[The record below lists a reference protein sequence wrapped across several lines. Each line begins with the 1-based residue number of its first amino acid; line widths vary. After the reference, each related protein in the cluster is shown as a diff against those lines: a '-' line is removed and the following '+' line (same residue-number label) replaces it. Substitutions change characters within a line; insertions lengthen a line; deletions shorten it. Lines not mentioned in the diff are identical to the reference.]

1 MSDETETNEANNEA
15 TAKPA
20 EQWLEPSPVGSEFM
34 RHSAAMEPAARVPV
48 HKAFAIAPGFNVGM
62 LRKMAEA
69 YKPKRIVVI
78 DHGEPGFEVRRLGAN
93 DDVSLFYLSLNPEQ
107 LSAVTDVT
115 KPIEEQKAYMK
126 NLFIEFFSMG
136 EEAITKYDVQGVK
149 LRESGCIGYALI
161 QRKCASVATFRKD
174 AEGSTAAIKKALFEL
189 ESEGVLRKLT
199 EEETNELFGISAT
212 VYRINKNSLS

>member
-1 MSDETETNEANNEA
+1 MNEEVEVKDEAKTEPVSE
-15 TAKPA
+15 
-20 EQWLEPSPVGSEFM
+20 WLEPSPVGDEFM

-69 YKPKRIVVI
+69 FRPKRIVVI
-78 DHGEPGFEVRRLGAN
+78 DHGEQGFEVRRLAAN

-107 LSAVTDVT
+107 LSAVTDIT
-115 KPIEEQKAYMK
+115 KPIEEQKTYMK
-126 NLFIEFFSMG
+126 NLFVEFFSMG
-136 EEAITKYDVQGVK
+136 DEAITRYDAQAVK

-189 ESEGVLRKLT
+189 ETEGFLRKLS
-199 EEETNELFGISAT
+199 EEETNELFGTGAT
-212 VYRINKNSLS
+212 VYRINKGVL

>member
-1 MSDETETNEANNEA
+1 MNEEVEVKDEA
-15 TAKPA
+15 AKPA
-20 EQWLEPSPVGSEFM
+20 DVAWLEPSPVGGEFM
-34 RHSAAMEPAARVPV
+34 RHAQAMEPASRVPV
-48 HKAFAIAPGFNVGM
+48 YKAFAIAPGFNVGM
-62 LRKMAEA
+62 LRKMAES

-78 DHGEPGFEVRRLGAN
+78 DHDENGFEVRRLGNN
-93 DDVSLFYLSLNPEQ
+93 DDVSLFYASIEPNRAKALLSN
-107 LSAVTDVT
+107 D
-115 KPIEEQKAYMK
+115 EEQKAYMK

-212 VYRINKNSLS
+212 VYRINKTSFFEA